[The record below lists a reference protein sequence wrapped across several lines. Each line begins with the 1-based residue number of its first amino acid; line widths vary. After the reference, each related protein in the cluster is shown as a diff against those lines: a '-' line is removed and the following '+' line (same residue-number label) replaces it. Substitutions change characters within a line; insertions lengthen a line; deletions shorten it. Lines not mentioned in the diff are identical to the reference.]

1 MSALISLSMD
11 MMPGSGMDQVLCGP
25 SLVST
30 PSNPSFAPS
39 LSSLMSLVLSNIKL
53 TGRRVLR
60 TLDRR
65 NTELYWLSFI
75 QDQVRL
81 PGAASAQSW
90 FLDQFDS
97 ETGLRSPGVHL
108 LPDYLIRRGAQ
119 PGLGGDQPMGTGICY
134 GNWNYDVETR
144 KNTV

>member
-1 MSALISLSMD
+1 MC
-11 MMPGSGMDQVLCGP
+11 PGHWTDGTQ
-25 SLVST
+25 
-30 PSNPSFAPS
+30 
-39 LSSLMSLVLSNIKL
+39 
-53 TGRRVLR
+53 
-60 TLDRR
+60 
-65 NTELYWLSFI
+65 SFI
-75 QDQVRL
+75 DSHLFRIKSDYPEQPRL
-81 PGAASAQSW
+81 SPD
-90 FLDQFDS
+90 FLNQFDS